1 MHEREQLFGLLGL
14 EEYGTE
20 EQKMKYLV
28 ELASGQKIGAFLLS
42 EPEAG
47 SDATSQRTT
56 AVDMGD
62 YYLMNGTKTGLPTAT
77 QQVIIWSL
85 HKQMLTKSTR
95 ASMHSSLR
103 RLGTV

>member
-1 MHEREQLFGLLGL
+1 MSVNNSLVCWGL

-20 EQKMKYLV
+20 EQKRKYLPR
-28 ELASGQKIGAFLLS
+28 LASGEIIGSFCLS

-62 YYLMNGTKTGLPTAT
+62 HQGNGIKNWITSGSSKIHL
-77 QQVIIWSL
+77 VIA
-85 HKQMLTKSTR
+85 QT
-95 ASMHSSLR
+95 
-103 RLGTV
+103 